1 MCRFSWVS
9 VCIAI
14 LHACTCVCT
23 CIRLGLV
30 CQTIVIMRSL
40 FLFNKNHTFRRT
52 RTHNWCDSS
61 RVCAF
66 LYGGVCVWR
75 RFCVCICVFLYLSVC
90 ARYGLTDLSILL
102 SFLRISV
109 LHVDFDDFCA
119 YVNVCASSFL
129 SVCLCAMRYG
139 YILRQ
144 PDAMPFQCCWL
155 YRLSASWAAACVSC
169 SFFYVTFFSLYT
181 ACGFFA
187 WFRVRSPERL
197 TRLNTDMFQ
206 YFRRISGSVFP
217 FPF

>member
-1 MCRFSWVS
+1 M
-9 VCIAI
+9 A
-14 LHACTCVCT
+14 A
-23 CIRLGLV
+23 
-30 CQTIVIMRSL
+30 
-40 FLFNKNHTFRRT
+40 
-52 RTHNWCDSS
+52 
-61 RVCAF
+61 
-66 LYGGVCVWR
+66 CVWR

-169 SFFYVTFFSLYT
+169 SFSMSRSFLSIRRVASLRDSGCVVQNVWLVWTRTCFNIFVASLDPFSHFHFSIVWLQAVWLLFFLE
-181 ACGFFA
+181 F
-187 WFRVRSPERL
+187 
-197 TRLNTDMFQ
+197 
-206 YFRRISGSVFP
+206 
-217 FPF
+217 